1 MSKKNKI
8 DIDKEIR
15 DCEIR
20 LAVLRTAKEEKE
32 LKNNVIETRFDNL
45 PIGIENIVAHLCIR
59 EREKVVVVFDSLS
72 KNFCIE
78 YASAVGEYFEFDYL
92 GRGKVLGE
100 VTGFIAIQKIANESP
115 KDFLNY
121 FGCVFEPVGK
131 DMYKVEPFQ
140 IDKTTGKIYIEGF
153 E

>member
-8 DIDKEIR
+8 DFDMEIQKL
-15 DCEIR
+15 ETK
-20 LAVLRTAKEEKE
+20 LNSLKHEKE
-32 LKNNVIETRFDNL
+32 CQERNARLVESCFENIPNS
-45 PIGIENIVAHLCIR
+45 IENIVAHLCIR

-100 VTGFIAIQKIANESP
+100 VTGFIAIQKIINESLQ
-115 KDFLNY
+115 DFLNY